1 MIEKSLMTQD
11 HVGKLREKQDLLHKL
26 KTHDVHKYLRD
37 LEYKPSLVDSFDEDE
52 RPWTIIGCCRQWLQS
67 RLPSMNTAKD
77 PKALL
82 DQFASLQDQ
91 NWKQQQTIADL
102 FLTSSQ
108 LNLESLVFVFR
119 QFSLK
124 LFLKEV
130 EQAASC
136 DYQNMFT

>member
-1 MIEKSLMTQD
+1 
-11 HVGKLREKQDLLHKL
+11 
-26 KTHDVHKYLRD
+26 
-37 LEYKPSLVDSFDEDE
+37 
-52 RPWTIIGCCRQWLQS
+52 
-67 RLPSMNTAKD
+67 MNTAKD

-119 QFSLK
+119 QFS
-124 LFLKEV
+124 
-130 EQAASC
+130 
-136 DYQNMFT
+136 